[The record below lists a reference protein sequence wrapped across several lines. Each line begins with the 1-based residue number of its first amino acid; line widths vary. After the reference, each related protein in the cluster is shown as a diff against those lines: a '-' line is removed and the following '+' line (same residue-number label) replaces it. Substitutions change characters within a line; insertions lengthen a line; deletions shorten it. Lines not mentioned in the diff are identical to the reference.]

1 LAKAAEEEMKRIE
14 AEQKRKAAEAAAR
27 RKAHEEMI
35 KAKERAAQK
44 VIDDLIKKD
53 AAADAKE
60 EKERKADDARE
71 KEEQLRLDALAHD
84 ADAKAQ
90 DLA

>member
-1 LAKAAEEEMKRIE
+1 
-14 AEQKRKAAEAAAR
+14 
-27 RKAHEEMI
+27 MI

-53 AAADAKE
+53 AAADARE

-71 KEEQLRLDALAHD
+71 KKEQLRLDALAHD
-84 ADAKAQ
+84 ADAKA
-90 DLA
+90 